1 MTKTAA
7 RIRTAARRN
16 LSRSIDRSG
25 NANLTQM
32 AEETSL
38 DLNHPE
44 WCDDP
49 DHEVWEIV
57 MEIAE
62 RAGALR

>member
-1 MTKTAA
+1 MSAN

-16 LSRSIDRSG
+16 LRRSIDRSG

-32 AEETSL
+32 AEETAL
-38 DLNHPE
+38 DLGHPE

-49 DHEVWEIV
+49 DHVIWEIV
-57 MEIAE
+57 LDVAE
-62 RAGALR
+62 KAGAIR